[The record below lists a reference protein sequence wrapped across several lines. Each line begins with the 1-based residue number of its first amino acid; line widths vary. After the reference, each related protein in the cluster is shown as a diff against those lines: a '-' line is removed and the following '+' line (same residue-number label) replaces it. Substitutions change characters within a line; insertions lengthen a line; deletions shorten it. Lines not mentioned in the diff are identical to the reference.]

1 MLRLLWLSVVVLGLD
16 QLSKFWVMQ
25 SFTPYEVREIL
36 PFFNLTL
43 VFNPGAAFSF
53 LGDAGGWQRW
63 LFTAVAVVV
72 SIVLSIW
79 LSRLTPERW
88 LLGVALA
95 LLIGGA
101 VGNLIDRLW
110 LGQVID
116 FLDLHWQGWHWPAFN
131 LADSAI
137 TLGVVL
143 LLWAEYRQPP
153 AR

>member
-79 LSRLTPERW
+79 LSRLTPERR